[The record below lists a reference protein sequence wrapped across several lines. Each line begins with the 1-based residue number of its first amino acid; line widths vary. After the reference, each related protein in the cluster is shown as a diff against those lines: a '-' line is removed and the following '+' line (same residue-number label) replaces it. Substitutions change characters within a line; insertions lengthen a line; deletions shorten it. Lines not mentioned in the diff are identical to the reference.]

1 MAAPFLGDRAC
12 ILKTLVTQRAVINGT
27 PRPLRGEQAF
37 EAWGWFLAPY
47 CATRGGRN
55 RVESWLSRDED
66 NLM

>member
-37 EAWGWFLAPY
+37 
-47 CATRGGRN
+47 
-55 RVESWLSRDED
+55 
-66 NLM
+66 